1 MSNSNVRIQ
10 IRNNNKETVAKI
22 DRLASQAK
30 TSREDYL
37 RSLLVRHAEGQ
48 ELMEQRFM
56 YEELVERLTKAL
68 EVSNEI
74 TEAVV
79 SELRD
84 VKLELEAIR
93 SA

>member
-1 MSNSNVRIQ
+1 MSKPTSDIL
-10 IRNNNKETVAKI
+10 IRNINKETVVKI
-22 DRLASQAK
+22 ERLASQAK

-37 RSLLVRHAEGQ
+37 RSVLVRHAEGQ

-79 SELRD
+79 DELRD

-93 SA
+93 NA

>member
-1 MSNSNVRIQ
+1 MSQPNSSIV
-10 IRNNNKETVAKI
+10 IRNINKETVVKI
-22 DRLASQAK
+22 ERLASQAK

>member
-1 MSNSNVRIQ
+1 
-10 IRNNNKETVAKI
+10 
-22 DRLASQAK
+22 
-30 TSREDYL
+30 
-37 RSLLVRHAEGQ
+37 
-48 ELMEQRFM
+48 MEQRFM

-79 SELRD
+79 NELRD

>member
-1 MSNSNVRIQ
+1 MNSGTRPLQ
-10 IRNNNKETVAKI
+10 IRKVGDETIAKL

-30 TSREDYL
+30 QSRESYL
-37 RSLLVRHAEGQ
+37 RQLLVRHAESP

-74 TEAVV
+74 TTAVV
-79 SELRD
+79 DELHD
-84 VKLELEAIR
+84 IKLELESLR
-93 SA
+93 SH